1 MKFCPRCNRKYEDS
15 VSFCA
20 VDGEVL
26 EADLESLVGTTLDGQ
41 YQIEAFLGRGGMGTV
56 YRARHILLGDQVAI
70 KILPPHLTADS
81 AALRR
86 FLREGQAAR
95 RFRHPSVVTVHDL
108 RTSGNTVYMVLEYVH
123 GRTLAAKLREHG
135 SFSPSE
141 AVRLI
146 TPIAEALDAAH
157 AVGVVHRDL
166 KPDNIMISE
175 GDGALTVKLL
185 DLGIAKVRDT
195 SATALTGS
203 GQILGTPYY
212 MSPEQWG
219 AGSRD
224 GDDQIDGRADV
235 YSLAVVIFELV
246 TGRVPFDGG
255 SIQEIA
261 SKHLLSNPP
270 LLHEVRPGTSV
281 AFSAAI
287 ARAMSKDRS
296 SRHSRC
302 GELVAELIQ
311 AITAELNAP
320 TEQHIKTLETIA
332 QSGFDPLATKQIDYA
347 FDPNATLVS
356 SPTTAPSEVEFTV
369 ITVDST
375 GSIINSDIC
384 SRAVYREKLPGAVIE
399 LVEIPAGSFWM
410 GSPETEAKR
419 LAEESPQHLVTL
431 PRFRMARTPITQ
443 AQWRAVAAFAAVR
456 RNLAI
461 SPSKFKGDDLPVE
474 NVSFED
480 CEEFCARLSAYTG
493 KRYSL
498 PTEAQWEYACRA
510 GTDTPFHLGAS
521 ITADLAN
528 FNGIF
533 RYLDAPRGTNRG
545 QTTPVGSF
553 AYANHFG
560 LLDMHGNVW
569 EWCLDT
575 WHNSYDGAPADG
587 SAWIDAGDAS
597 RRVIRGGSWYSN
609 SSLCRSAART
619 ASVFTACSDWL
630 GLRVVVL
637 D

>member
-1 MKFCPRCNRKYEDS
+1 
-15 VSFCA
+15 
-20 VDGEVL
+20 
-26 EADLESLVGTTLDGQ
+26 LESLVGTTLDGQ
-41 YQIEAFLGRGGMGTV
+41 YQIEALLGRGGMGTV
-56 YRARHILLGDQVAI
+56 YRARHILLGDQVAV
-70 KILPPHLTADS
+70 KILPPHMTADS

-95 RFRHPSVVTVHDL
+95 RFRHPNVVTVHDL
-108 RTSGNTVYMVLEYVH
+108 RNSGSTVYMVLEYVQ
-123 GRTLAAKLREHG
+123 GRTLAAELRAHG

-166 KPDNIMISE
+166 KPDNIMVGES
-175 GDGALTVKLL
+175 DGVRTIKLL

-246 TGRVPFDGG
+246 TGCVPFGG
-255 SIQEIA
+255 SSIQEIA
-261 SKHLLSNPP
+261 SKHLLSPPP
-270 LLHEVRPGTSV
+270 LLHEVRPGTPA

-302 GELVAELIQ
+302 GELLAELLQ

-320 TEQHIKTLETIA
+320 TERRIHTLATIV
-332 QSGFDPLATKQIDYA
+332 QSGFDPLATKQIDCS

-356 SPTTAPSEVEFTV
+356 QASTAPTEIEFTV
-369 ITVDST
+369 VTVDST
-375 GSIINSDIC
+375 GSVINSDIC
-384 SRAVYREKLPGAVIE
+384 SRAVYCEKLPGAVIE

-431 PRFRMARTPITQ
+431 SRFLMARTPVTQ
-443 AQWRAVAAFAAVR
+443 AQWRAVATLAAVHR
-456 RNLAI
+456 ELKAA
-461 SPSKFKGDDLPVE
+461 PSKFKGDNLPVE

-498 PTEAQWEYACRA
+498 PTEAQWEYGCRA

-521 ITADLAN
+521 ITTDLVN
-528 FNGIF
+528 YNGIF
-533 RYLDAPRGTNRG
+533 RYLDAPRGVNRG

-553 AYANHFG
+553 PANYFG
-560 LLDMHGNVW
+560 LSDMHGNVW

-575 WHNSYDGAPADG
+575 WHNHYNGAPTDG
-587 SAWIDAGDAS
+587 SAWMDAGDAS

-609 SSLCRSAART
+609 SALCRSAART
-619 ASVFTACSDWL
+619 ASVSNACSDWL

-637 D
+637 N